1 MTVSRQPIDWHSRSH
16 RQRVNLTGVGT
27 WSDGTTGRV
36 LVSNM
41 SYQGC
46 HIWTDHELA
55 QGESVKLALPNKGVI
70 EGQIRWAEGDRA
82 GVRFL
87 TGDSVVDDRRARLG
101 V

>member
-1 MTVSRQPIDWHSRSH
+1 MSVSRQPADWHIRSH
-16 RQRVNLTGVGT
+16 RQRVSLTAIGT
-27 WSDGTTGRV
+27 WSDGTTARV

-41 SYQGC
+41 SYRGC

-55 QGESVKLALPNKGVI
+55 PGETLKLALPDKGVI
-70 EGQIRWAEGDRA
+70 EGQIRWADASRA

-87 TGDSVVDDRRARLG
+87 TGDSAVDDRRARLG